1 MEVLLLGIY
10 SFFVWLVFFK
20 FKWLPWN
27 IISQVI
33 VITLPIIGLT
43 LMILLLNIVAPS
55 SHDVRVVNY
64 TVQVIPQVV
73 GRVIEVPVEANRPVK
88 KGDLLFKID
97 PVPFEDA
104 VRTAEATTVE
114 MKARLIDALDKEKE
128 LTELQKIADSRIAS
142 VEANLALANQRV
154 GQYRELAEKGA
165 GRVFDV
171 EQADTNKIALE
182 TDLDSA
188 RARRAD
194 IGYQLSARDEKG
206 ELVQVGIAR
215 ANLAESEAKLSNARW
230 QLEQTSMFAPANGT
244 VINLQLRPGQYVN
257 NMPFKPA
264 LVLVEDEQMLL
275 ALYKQNEL
283 RKVKPGQEAEVALR
297 TYPGR
302 IIKCKVDS
310 IVWAQGQGQLPWSGN
325 IPETGAYP
333 NPEGRF
339 AVRLEADG
347 KDKDLFLAAGAHGM
361 GAIYSD
367 SGAMLHILRKVIL
380 RVGAKLDW
388 LIPKLH

>member
-1 MEVLLLGIY
+1 M
-10 SFFVWLVFFK
+10 
-20 FKWLPWN
+20 
-27 IISQVI
+27 
-33 VITLPIIGLT
+33 
-43 LMILLLNIVAPS
+43 
-55 SHDVRVVNY
+55 
-64 TVQVIPQVV
+64 
-73 GRVIEVPVEANRPVK
+73 
-88 KGDLLFKID
+88 
-97 PVPFEDA
+97 
-104 VRTAEATTVE
+104 
-114 MKARLIDALDKEKE
+114 
-128 LTELQKIADSRIAS
+128 
-142 VEANLALANQRV
+142 
-154 GQYRELAEKGA
+154 
-165 GRVFDV
+165 
-171 EQADTNKIALE
+171 
-182 TDLDSA
+182 
-188 RARRAD
+188 
-194 IGYQLSARDEKG
+194 
-206 ELVQVGIAR
+206 QVGIAR
-215 ANLAESEAKLSNARW
+215 ANLAEAEAKLSNARW

-367 SGAMLHILRKVIL
+367 SGAMFHILRKVIL

>member
-1 MEVLLLGIY
+1 MEIILLGIY
-10 SFFVWLVFFK
+10 SFIAWLIFFK
-20 FKWLPWN
+20 FKLLPWN
-27 IISQVI
+27 IVSQVI
-33 VITLPIIGLT
+33 TITIPIIGLT

-64 TVQVIPQVV
+64 VVQVIPQVS

-104 VRTAEATTVE
+104 VKTAEANALE
-114 MKARLIDALDKEKE
+114 AKARLIDASDKEKE
-128 LTELQKIADSRIAS
+128 LQELQTIADSRIAS

-154 GQYRELAEKGA
+154 AQYRELASKGA
-165 GRVFDV
+165 GRIFDV

-188 RARRAD
+188 KARRAN
-194 IGYQLSARDEKG
+194 IGYELSARDNNG
-206 ELVQVGIAR
+206 ELVQVAIAR
-215 ANLAESEAKLSNARW
+215 ANLAAAEAALSNARW
-230 QLEQTSMFAPANGT
+230 QLAQTTMIAPADGT
-244 VINLQLRPGQYVN
+244 VINLQLRPGQYIN

-264 LVLVEDEQMLL
+264 LLLVENEQMLL

-310 IVWAQGQGQLPWSGN
+310 IVWAQGQGQLPWTGN

-339 AVRLEADG
+339 AVRLTTDG

-367 SGAMLHILRKVIL
+367 SGAMLHIIRKIIL
-380 RVGAKLDW
+380 RVGSKIDW
-388 LIPKLH
+388 VIPKLH